1 MKGAEPSRY
10 LSLVEKMASLLLLTY
25 PTLML
30 AVKGGMNG
38 AFLLMLMLALAVR
51 IVRPAGMD
59 KTVWKSEWTI
69 YGVSMVAM
77 SAAIFISQSYHHNYS
92 AHSYDGASRYWLAI
106 PVFLLLRR
114 LNIEALTVLQ
124 AAFPVAAISG
134 FLLAKNMGEGTGNRS
149 GIETLD
155 LIHFGDFELILAMLS
170 LWSISWIGRD
180 GTALKILKIC
190 GFLAGVAA
198 SFSSGSR
205 GGWLAI
211 PAFAAIFIYF
221 NAAKSLR
228 LVVSIAAIGTLSG
241 LLLYSFNPTLHQR
254 INQLTSEVAALDHGN
269 QDTST
274 GVRWQLYKAAVEIFS
289 HNPIFGVGPDGFA
302 QEMTPM
308 MEQGKIT
315 PAAAQLGRGEVHSDI
330 LNKAVGMGLFGL
342 AAIIAV
348 YLVPGWLFWRATKSA
363 SAQVKRTGILGI
375 VFVSGFFISGLTVEI
390 LNLTM
395 AIAFYSFTVAALL
408 AVCCNIHHEAGSS
421 GADSNKD
428 IHHV

>member
-1 MKGAEPSRY
+1 MRETDHSRY
-10 LSLVEKMASLLLLTY
+10 LLLVEKVASLLLLAY

-38 AFLLMLMLALAVR
+38 AFLLMLLLALAVR
-51 IVRPAGMD
+51 ITRPAGMD

-69 YGVSMVAM
+69 YGISMVAM
-77 SAAIFISQSYHHNYS
+77 SAAILISQSYHHNYS

-114 LNIEALTVLQ
+114 LNLKIFEMLQ
-124 AAFPVAAISG
+124 VAFPAAAILG
-134 FLLAKNMGEGTGNRS
+134 FVLAKKLSEGPEIRS

-170 LWSISWIGRD
+170 LLGINWMGRD
-180 GTALKILKIC
+180 GLALKIIKIS
-190 GFLAGVAA
+190 GFIAGVAA
-198 SFSSGSR
+198 SFASGSR

-211 PAFAAIFIYF
+211 PIFVAIFIYF
-221 NAAKSLR
+221 YTAKSLK
-228 LVVSIAAIGTLSG
+228 LIISIATIGTLSA
-241 LLLYSFNPTLHQR
+241 LILYSLNYTFHQR
-254 INQLTSEVAALDHGN
+254 VNELTSEVAALSHGN

-274 GVRWQLYKAAVEIFS
+274 GIRWQLYKAAVEIFS
-289 HNPIFGVGPDGFA
+289 RHPVFGVGPDGFA

-308 MEQGKIT
+308 MEEGKIT
-315 PAAAQLGRGEVHSDI
+315 PVAAQLGRGEVHNDI

-348 YLVPGWLFWRATKSA
+348 YLVPIWLFWKATRSV
-363 SAQVKRTGILGI
+363 SAQVKRGGVLGI
-375 VFVSGFFISGLTVEI
+375 IFVTGFLVSGLTVEI

-395 AIAFYSFTVAALL
+395 AIAFYSFTVAVLL
-408 AVCCNIHHEAGSS
+408 AFCYNIHHKIGSS
-421 GADSNKD
+421 RAG
-428 IHHV
+428 

>member
-1 MKGAEPSRY
+1 MKETDQSRY
-10 LSLVEKMASLLLLTY
+10 LLLVERMASLLLLVY

-30 AVKGGMNG
+30 AIKGGMNG
-38 AFLLMLMLALAVR
+38 AFLLMLLLALAVR
-51 IVRPAGMD
+51 IARPAGMD

-69 YGVSMVAM
+69 YGLSMVAM
-77 SAAIFISQSYHHNYS
+77 SVAIFISQSYHHNYS

-114 LNIEALTVLQ
+114 LDLKVFTLLQ
-124 AAFPVAAISG
+124 VAFPAAAISG
-134 FLLAKNMGEGTGNRS
+134 FLLAKSLGEGAGNRS

-170 LWSISWIGRD
+170 LLSINWIGRD
-180 GTALKILKIC
+180 GLALKIIKIA

-211 PAFAAIFIYF
+211 PVFAVIFIYF
-221 NAAKSLR
+221 NTAKSLKS
-228 LVVSIAAIGTLSG
+228 VISIAAVGTLIALS
-241 LLLYSFNPTLHQR
+241 LYSFNPTLHQR
-254 INQLTSEVAALDHGN
+254 INDLTNEVAALDHGN

-274 GVRWQLYKAAVEIFS
+274 GVRWQLYKAAVEIIS
-289 HNPIFGVGPDGFA
+289 RNPIFGVGPDGFA

-308 MEQGKIT
+308 EEEGKIT
-315 PAAAQLGRGEVHSDI
+315 PAAAQLGRGEVHNDI
-330 LNKAVGMGLFGL
+330 LNKAAGMGIFGL
-342 AAIIAV
+342 AAIMAI
-348 YLVPGWLFWRATKSA
+348 YLVPGWLFWKATRFA
-363 SAQVKRTGILGI
+363 SAQAKRAGILGI

-395 AIAFYSFTVAALL
+395 AIAFYSFTVAVLL
-408 AVCCNIHHEAGSS
+408 AFCYNIHHKTGSSRAGSK
-421 GADSNKD
+421 KD

>member
-1 MKGAEPSRY
+1 MRETDHSRY
-10 LSLVEKMASLLLLTY
+10 LLLVEKVASLLLLAY

-38 AFLLMLMLALAVR
+38 AFLLMLLLALAVR
-51 IVRPAGMD
+51 ITRPAGMD
-59 KTVWKSEWTI
+59 KTVWRSEWTI
-69 YGVSMVAM
+69 YGISMVAM
-77 SAAIFISQSYHHNYS
+77 SAAILISQSYHHNYS

-114 LNIEALTVLQ
+114 LNLKIFEMLQ
-124 AAFPVAAISG
+124 VAFPAAAILG
-134 FLLAKNMGEGTGNRS
+134 FVLAKKLSEGPEIRS

-170 LWSISWIGRD
+170 LLGINWMGRD
-180 GTALKILKIC
+180 GLALKIIKIS
-190 GFLAGVAA
+190 GFIAGVAA
-198 SFSSGSR
+198 SFASGSR

-211 PAFAAIFIYF
+211 PIFVAIFIYF
-221 NAAKSLR
+221 YTAKSLK
-228 LVVSIAAIGTLSG
+228 LIISIATIGTLST
-241 LLLYSFNPTLHQR
+241 LLFYSLNSTFHQR
-254 INQLTSEVAALDHGN
+254 VNELTSEVAALSHGN

-274 GVRWQLYKAAVEIFS
+274 GIRWQLYKAAVEIFS
-289 HNPIFGVGPDGFA
+289 RHPVFGVGPDGFA

-308 MEQGKIT
+308 MEEGKIT
-315 PAAAQLGRGEVHSDI
+315 PVAAQLGRGEVHNDI

-348 YLVPGWLFWRATKSA
+348 YLVPIWLFWKATRSV
-363 SAQVKRTGILGI
+363 SAQVKRGGVLGI
-375 VFVSGFFISGLTVEI
+375 VFVSGFFVSGLTVEI

-395 AIAFYSFTVAALL
+395 AIAFYSFTVAVLL
-408 AVCCNIHHEAGSS
+408 AFCYNIHHKIGSS
-421 GADSNKD
+421 RAGSNKD